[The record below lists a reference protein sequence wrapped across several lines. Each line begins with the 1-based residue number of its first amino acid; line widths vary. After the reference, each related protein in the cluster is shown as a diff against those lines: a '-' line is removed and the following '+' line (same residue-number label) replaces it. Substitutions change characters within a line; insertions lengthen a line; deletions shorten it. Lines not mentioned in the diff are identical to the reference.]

1 MTKNQNLALA
11 LSMLFIG
18 IVMKSWLGLY
28 SSALFFHEYHKK
40 QTAEALPG
48 LKTTNFLKI
57 LLLYFISVVF
67 LYVSPTNTGVYDWV
81 EYLFNRNFFSGFPGE
96 SLRFAVNIYFWFI
109 VGCILGAYAVDLKKE
124 KLLFYFKMLLIYT
137 MPSFL
142 LVCLYFSEFI
152 NTGIYDWLFSSN
164 FSPDDEVGSIR
175 LAVNTLFWGVMG
187 IFISFLI
194 AKFGGQ
200 KEPKT

>member
-1 MTKNQNLALA
+1 MTKNQNLVFA

-48 LKTTNFLKI
+48 LKTTNLRKT
-57 LLLYFISVVF
+57 LLLCLISVVF
-67 LYVSPTNTGVYDWV
+67 LYVFPTNTGVYDWV
-81 EYLFNRNFFSGFPGE
+81 EYLFDRNFFSGFSGE
-96 SLRFAVNIYFWFI
+96 SLRFAVNSYFWFI
-109 VGCILGAYAVDLKKE
+109 ASCILGWQAVDLKTE
-124 KLLFYFKMLLIYT
+124 KLLFYFKMLFTYT

-142 LVCLYFSEFI
+142 LICLYFSELI
-152 NTGIYDWLFSSN
+152 NTGIYDWFFSST
-164 FSPDDEVGSIR
+164 FSPDNEVGSIR
-175 LAVNTLFWGVMG
+175 FAVNTLFWGVTG

-194 AKFGGQ
+194 AKFGGR